1 MPWLVLGRVSRGLDD
16 ICWPFRQVHCEGC
29 HRLASA
35 GGGRTGREEDG
46 KFTFITSGTLP
57 DLSLIS
63 LQLISCLPPAQQ
75 NTIHHCWGKLM
86 SAGPSTR
93 SNLGSLGGPF
103 LPGTRDAGE
112 SLGVGGVFLG
122 LLRRGPGVLCH
133 LGRLQEEAC
142 GDFVLLQHSNFV
154 RGDNVLAP
162 GKRLIFPDPLSA
174 REGM

>member
-1 MPWLVLGRVSRGLDD
+1 MTSAGLSD
-16 ICWPFRQVHCEGC
+16 RYTVRC

-103 LPGTRDAGE
+103 LPGTRDAGD
-112 SLGVGGVFLG
+112 SLGDRGWVFLG
-122 LLRRGPGVLCH
+122 LLRRGPGVLCN
-133 LGRLQEEAC
+133 LGRL
-142 GDFVLLQHSNFV
+142 
-154 RGDNVLAP
+154 
-162 GKRLIFPDPLSA
+162 
-174 REGM
+174 